1 MKSINRTSKFLI
13 VLMAAIFCLSG
24 VFPAFAYFQNAEEAS
39 GGTAPVTERK
49 VLTAEENGT
58 LLNEETGLLETP
70 MTCEEAPAPQNG
82 MRRSATKTTVTGTL
96 VESHDIRC
104 IESPVSGLTSLGH
117 GDGSISYQTVKAMK
131 KDGKYKV
138 VYCLEYMKPSANGVD
153 YTQGSPA
160 EYNDE
165 TRKII
170 GDIIANGWQYT
181 GDKFGKGTPFE
192 TERYKFCATQMMI
205 WAALGGNIYYDSNG
219 VITFKDCVSHDV
231 ELIAL
236 KSGAYNEYYAY
247 FFQLKNKLVAL
258 RKIPSFARRTP
269 QESRND
275 IHTLP
280 VQEDG
285 TFTNTLSDKNRVLDR
300 FDFTFPNPAVTTSKN
315 GNYLRLTSTEE
326 LTDPVTSLEAKYEI
340 EGGDGAF
347 ILWKAGNSYQPIV
360 ECQDNT
366 VDPVPA
372 YLAVQTGEGEQE
384 EIPWEGKVRFIK
396 MDSETGRTPQGDAT
410 FAGAVYGFYDK
421 NDTLLDTYI
430 TDSKGEFVTKSYPA
444 GTYYFKEISPPRGYL
459 LSDEKAWVDITP
471 TPAELALKNATPS
484 EIILKEAATNKLTL
498 NGEASHSKAQSKVT
512 AKTVENLPVN
522 TLEVM
527 DKTKDGFFPVKLT
540 MKNEKGEARSDVLVY
555 FDFYGEEFLAITD
568 GNGECGFLPS
578 APLTTLK
585 NGGCICLDIGQV
597 VNGDVAP
604 FDDTREKV
612 LDNFLQGNEF
622 SSSYRNID
630 GIKYSYPQS

>member
-1 MKSINRTSKFLI
+1 MKAINQTSKFLI

-24 VFPAFAYFQNAEEAS
+24 VFPAFAYFQNVEEAS
-39 GGTAPVTERK
+39 GGTAPATERK

-192 TERYKFCATQMMI
+192 TERHKFCATQMMI
-205 WAALGGNIYYDSNG
+205 WAALGGNIYYNADG
-219 VITFKDCVSHDV
+219 VITFKKCVIDDI
-231 ELIAL
+231 EPIAL
-236 KSGAYNEYYAY
+236 KCGNYGGYYSY
-247 FFQLKNKLVAL
+247 FVELRNKLIAL
-258 RKIPSFARRTP
+258 RKIPSFAYRHSD
-269 QESRND
+269 QAIENY
-275 IHTLP
+275 HTLSATN
-280 VQEDG
+280 DG
-285 TFTNTLSDKNRVLDR
+285 TFSHTLSDKNKVLGR
-300 FDFTFPNPAVTTSKN
+300 FDFTFSNPAITSFRN

-326 LTDPVTSLEAKYEI
+326 LTAPVTSLEAKYEI

-366 VDPVPA
+366 VDPVWA
-372 YLAVQTGEGEQE
+372 FIAVQTGEGDPDNPGHDE
-384 EIPWEGKVRFIK
+384 ETPMGRVFLQKI
-396 MDSETGRTPQGDAT
+396 DSETGKVPQGDAT
-410 FAGAVYGFYDK
+410 LAGAVFGFYDK
-421 NDTLLDTYI
+421 HDTLLDTYT
-430 TDSKGEFVTKSYPA
+430 TDSRGEFITKYYPCDT
-444 GTYYFKEISPPRGYL
+444 GYYFKEISPPRGYL
-459 LSDEKAWVDITP
+459 LNDQKWYVDITP
-471 TPAELALKNATPS
+471 
-484 EIILKEAATNKLTL
+484 
-498 NGEASHSKAQSKVT
+498 
-512 AKTVENLPVN
+512 AKTKTVKLEEPLPLNTVEIM
-522 TLEVM
+522 E
-527 DKTKDGFFPVKLT
+527 KTKDGYFPLKLT
-540 MKNEKGEARSDVLVY
+540 LRDEKQKPRADIMVY
-555 FDFYGEEFLAITD
+555 FQLDGKNFLAITD
-568 GNGECGFLPS
+568 ENGECGFLMSTPV
-578 APLTTLK
+578 TTLE
-585 NGGCICLDIGQV
+585 GCTCLDIGQV
-597 VNGDVAP
+597 VDGNVTP
-604 FDDTREKV
+604 FDEKREKQ
-612 LDNFLQGNEF
+612 LDRFLDGNEF
-622 SSSYRNID
+622 ASNYKNID
-630 GIKYSYPQS
+630 SVKYSYPQS